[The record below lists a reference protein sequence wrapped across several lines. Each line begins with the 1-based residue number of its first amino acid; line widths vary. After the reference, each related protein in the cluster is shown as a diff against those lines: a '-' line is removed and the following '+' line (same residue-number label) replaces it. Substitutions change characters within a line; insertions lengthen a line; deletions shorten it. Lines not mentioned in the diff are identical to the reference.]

1 MSVGSLNWTAF
12 CLESSE
18 YTVDKA
24 AWAESVCKAIGGS
37 SYSEFAE
44 APTWLQ
50 LLGSGVVTMV
60 WTAVV
65 AFIIAF
71 FLGSIL
77 GVIRTSSNKPLA
89 FIGNVYVEIFRN
101 IPLIVQL
108 FFWAFVFPE
117 LLPISLSSGSGEM
130 VAGGW
135 WKNLLNSNPALIGVM
150 ALGLY
155 TAARVSEHIRAG
167 IETVSRGQKYA
178 ASALGFTQAQ
188 AYRYVILP
196 VAYRTMWPTITSEA
210 MNVFKNSAVLYA
222 LSILNFFAYTKTM
235 REETSQD
242 VIILILSTPV
252 YLIITYSIKYFM
264 AWIEKRMAVPG
275 LGSGTTSGGK

>member
-1 MSVGSLNWTAF
+1 MSFGSLNWTVF
-12 CLESSE
+12 CAESNE

-24 AWAESVCKAIGGS
+24 AWAESICKAIGGA
-37 SYSEFAE
+37 SYSPVAE

-77 GVIRTSSNKPLA
+77 GVIRTLPNKPLS
-89 FIGNVYVEIFRN
+89 FIGNTYVEVFRN

-117 LLPISLSSGSGEM
+117 LLPASLSTGSGEM

-135 WKNLLNSNPALIGVM
+135 WKNILNNHPAVIGVL

-167 IETVSRGQKYA
+167 IETVSSGQKFA
-178 ASALGFTQAQ
+178 AAAMGFSQEQ

-196 VAYRTMWPTITSEA
+196 IAYRTVWPTITSEA
-210 MNVFKNSAVLYA
+210 MNVFKNAAVLYA
-222 LSILNFFAYTKTM
+222 LSVLNFFAYTKTM

-252 YLIITYSIKYFM
+252 YLIITYSIKFIM

-275 LGSGTTSGGK
+275 LGSGGK

>member
-1 MSVGSLNWTAF
+1 MSFGSLNWTAF
-12 CLESSE
+12 CAESNE

-24 AWAESVCKAIGGS
+24 AWAESVCKAIGGA
-37 SYSEFAE
+37 SYSPVAE

-50 LLGSGVVTMV
+50 LLGAGIVTMV
-60 WTAVV
+60 WTAVA
-65 AFIIAF
+65 AFLIAF

-77 GVIRTSSNKPLA
+77 GVIRTLPNKPLA
-89 FIGNVYVEIFRN
+89 LLGNTYVEIFRN

-117 LLPISLSSGSGEM
+117 LLPLSLSSGSGEM

-135 WKNLLNSNPALIGVM
+135 WKNLLNNHPTVIGVF

-167 IETVSRGQKYA
+167 IETVSRGQKFAAYA
-178 ASALGFTQAQ
+178 MGFSQAQ

-196 VAYRTMWPTITSEA
+196 IAYRTVWPTVTSEA
-210 MNVFKNSAVLYA
+210 MNTFKNSAVLYA
-222 LSILNFFAYTKTM
+222 LSVLNFFAYTKTM

-242 VIILILSTPV
+242 IVILILSTPV
-252 YLIITYSIKYFM
+252 YLVITYSIKYVM

-275 LGSGTTSGGK
+275 LGSGGK

>member
-12 CLESSE
+12 CLQSSD
-18 YTVDKA
+18 YTSDKA

-37 SYSEFAE
+37 SYSAAAE

-50 LLGSGVVTMV
+50 SLGGGIITMIWTAVLSFVIAFLLGSL
-60 WTAVV
+60 
-65 AFIIAF
+65 
-71 FLGSIL
+71 LGIM
-77 GVIRTSSNKPLA
+77 RTSTNRPLA
-89 FIGNVYVEIFRN
+89 IVGNTYVEIFRN
-101 IPLIVQL
+101 VPLMVQL

-117 LLPISLSSGSGEM
+117 FLPLSHSSGSGEL

-135 WKNLLNSNPALIGVM
+135 WKNILNTHPAVIGVM

-155 TAARVSEHIRAG
+155 TASRVSEHVRAG

-178 ASALGFTQAQ
+178 AAAMGFTQMQ

-222 LSILNFFAYTKTM
+222 LSVLNFLAYTKTM

-242 VIILILSTPV
+242 IIILILSTPV
-252 YLIITYSIKYFM
+252 YLIITYSIKHLM
-264 AWIEKRMAVPG
+264 AWVEKRMAVPG
-275 LGSGTTSGGK
+275 LGSGGH

>member
-12 CLESSE
+12 CLQSSE
-18 YTVDKA
+18 YTLDKA
-24 AWAESVCKAIGGS
+24 AWAESICKAIGGS
-37 SYSEFAE
+37 SYSAAAE

-60 WTAVV
+60 WTAILSFV
-65 AFIIAF
+65 IAF
-71 FLGSIL
+71 LLGSLL
-77 GVIRTSSNKPLA
+77 GIIRTASNKPLA
-89 FIGNVYVEIFRN
+89 LVGNTYVEIFRN

-117 LLPISLSSGSGEM
+117 FLPASISSGSGEM

-135 WKNLLNSNPALIGVM
+135 WKDLLNNHPAAIGVF

-155 TAARVSEHIRAG
+155 TAARVSEHVRAG
-167 IETVSRGQKYA
+167 IETVPRGQKYA
-178 ASALGFTQAQ
+178 ASAMGFTQFQ

-196 VAYRTMWPTITSEA
+196 MAYRTMWPTITSEA
-210 MNVFKNSAVLYA
+210 MNIFKNSAVLYA
-222 LSILNFFAYTKTM
+222 LSVLNFFAYTKTM

-252 YLIITYSIKYFM
+252 YLIITYSIKFLM
-264 AWIEKRMAVPG
+264 GWIERRMAVPG
-275 LGSGTTSGGK
+275 LGSGGK

>member
-1 MSVGSLNWTAF
+1 MSVGSLNWTVF
-12 CLESSE
+12 CAESNEFSVE
-18 YTVDKA
+18 KA
-24 AWAESVCKAIGGS
+24 AWAESVCKAIGSS
-37 SYSEFAE
+37 SYSQYAD

-50 LLGSGVVTMV
+50 MLGSGVLTMI
-60 WTAVV
+60 WTAIA
-65 AFIIAF
+65 AFFIAF
-71 FLGSIL
+71 FLGSLL
-77 GVIRTSSNKPLA
+77 GIIRTLPNKPLA
-89 FIGNVYVEIFRN
+89 LIGDTYVEIFRN

-117 LLPISLSSGSGEM
+117 LLPATLSSGSGEI

-135 WKNLLNSNPALIGVM
+135 WKNLLNDHPAVIGVF

-167 IETVSRGQKYA
+167 INTVSRGQKFA
-178 ASALGFTQAQ
+178 ASAMGFTTGQS
-188 AYRYVILP
+188 YRYVILP
-196 VAYRTMWPTITSEA
+196 VAYRTVWPTITSEA

-222 LSILNFFAYTKTM
+222 LSVLNFFAYTKTM

-242 VIILILSTPV
+242 IIILILSTPV
-252 YLIITYSIKYFM
+252 YLIITYTIKFIM

-275 LGSGTTSGGK
+275 LGSGGK